1 MDNGKWIIDNNILHN
16 FPFSVIRFPL
26 TVIRFPFHIVGV
38 LNLTPDSYFD
48 GGKFV
53 GINAAV
59 RRAGEMLD
67 EGADI
72 IEVGGESTGPGSKDV
87 SVDEELSRVI
97 PVLSKLRE
105 AYPSAK
111 FSIDTYKASVAK
123 EALVSGVCMVNDV
136 TAGRGDS
143 ALFSL
148 LAKSDVRIV
157 LMYAK
162 DMTPRTT
169 KEPQDYDD
177 VVATVGAFL
186 SDRIAEAEKAGIA
199 RDRII
204 IDPGMGH
211 FLSSKPEY
219 SFEVIRR
226 LREFT
231 EIAPV
236 FISPSRKSFLAGPEN
251 LPASE
256 RLPGTIVAS
265 AMAARNGASYIRT
278 HDVGPVKRG
287 CEIALRC

>member
-1 MDNGKWIIDNNILHN
+1 MR
-16 FPFSVIRFPL
+16 PF
-26 TVIRFPFHIVGV
+26 TTVGV

-48 GGKFV
+48 GGKFTTLD
-53 GINAAV
+53 AAV

-87 SVDEELSRVI
+87 SVDEELTRVI
-97 PVLSKLRE
+97 PVLSRLRE

-111 FSIDTYKASVAK
+111 FPIDTYKAAVAQ
-123 EALVSGVCMVNDV
+123 EALHAGICMLNDV

-143 ALFSL
+143 ALFPL
-148 LAKSDVRIV
+148 LAASDVSVV

-162 DMTPRTT
+162 DATPRTT
-169 KEPQDYDD
+169 KEACDFDD
-177 VVATVGAFL
+177 VIATVAAFL
-186 SDRIAEAEKAGIA
+186 SERITEAEKAGIA

-211 FLSSKPEY
+211 FLSSKAEY

-226 LREFT
+226 LRELT

-236 FISPSRKSFLAGPEN
+236 FVSPSRKSFLAGPEN
-251 LPASE
+251 LPVSE

-278 HDVGPVKRG
+278 HDVAPVRRG
-287 CEIALRC
+287 CEIIMKL